1 MYTSFA
7 LIYDTLMQNVPY
19 AEWRDRIDRWITAYG
34 ISQKNTASAD
44 NDEKNLVVDLGCG
57 TGIMTEMLAE
67 LGYDMIGLD
76 LSPPMLTVAMEK
88 KAQNGSQTLY
98 LNHDMRKM
106 ELYSTAGTFIC
117 ICDSLNYLL
126 AEEEVLATF
135 KLVANYLYP
144 GGIFIFD
151 FDTVYKYAA
160 VMGNRTIAE
169 SQEDCALIW
178 DNYYHRSER
187 LNEYDLTFFI
197 KEADGRYRKHQETH
211 IQRGYELA
219 QIKRLLD
226 LAGLE
231 FVLAVDNHQ
240 EAEPNERSE
249 KIFVVARKA
258 GP

>member
-1 MYTSFA
+1 MYTGFA
-7 LIYDTLMQNVPY
+7 VIYDTLMQNVPY
-19 AEWRDRIDRWITAYG
+19 IEWRDRIDRWITAYG
-34 ISQKNTASAD
+34 ISEKNTGNAD
-44 NDEKNLVVDLGCG
+44 NDEKNLVVELGCG
-57 TGIMTEMLAE
+57 TGILTEMLAE

-76 LSPPMLTVAMEK
+76 LSPPMLTVAAEK
-88 KAQNGSQTLY
+88 KERNNSKTLY
-98 LNHDMRKM
+98 LNQDMRKM
-106 ELYSTAGTFIC
+106 ELYSTVGTFIC

-126 AEEEVLATF
+126 AEEVVLATF

-169 SQEDCALIW
+169 SREDCALIW

-197 KEADGRYRKHQETH
+197 READGRYRRHQETH

-219 QIKRLLD
+219 QMQRLLE

-231 FVLAVDNHQ
+231 FVLAADNHR
-240 EAEPNERSE
+240 EIEPNERSE
-249 KIFVVARKA
+249 KIFVVARK
-258 GP
+258 GEQ